1 MIGVEVSSSVTDT
14 QPVSIS
20 DPIPLPVDAATLEG
34 QQDTLAHYKINDI
47 DDVGVPAYYGFTDKD
62 ENWYI
67 LEENSTNNTYRYAR
81 GTGNYT
87 NNWTGRAGLSY
98 DYFYNTF

>member
-1 MIGVEVSSSVTDT
+1 MSGSITST

-20 DPIPLPVDAATLEG
+20 DPIPLPVDAATLVG

-47 DDVGVPAYYGFTDKD
+47 DDAGTPVYYGFTDKD

-67 LEENSTNNTYRYAR
+67 LEENSLNNTYRYAK
-81 GTGNYT
+81 GANDYAT
-87 NNWTGRAGLSY
+87 NWTARAGLSY
-98 DYFYNTF
+98 DYFYNIF